1 MTIIATYL
9 LLKGLQG
16 LAKKVRDM
24 AEEELYGEEAIKQK
38 LLEFQMRLEMGEI
51 AEEEYIA
58 AEAALME
65 RLEQGQQHRGEGR

>member
-9 LLKGLQG
+9 VLKGLQG
-16 LAKKVRDM
+16 LAKKVHDM

-38 LLEFQMRLEMGEI
+38 LLELQMRLEMGEI
-51 AEEEYIA
+51 AEEEYMA

-65 RLEQGQQHRGEGR
+65 RLEQGQQRGGEER